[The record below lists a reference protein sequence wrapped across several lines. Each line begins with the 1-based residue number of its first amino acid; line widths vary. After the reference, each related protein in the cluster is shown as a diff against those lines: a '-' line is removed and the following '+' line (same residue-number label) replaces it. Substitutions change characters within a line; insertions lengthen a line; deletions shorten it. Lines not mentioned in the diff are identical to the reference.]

1 MDPSSNTI
9 SSSTSESKTC
19 CRHILNK
26 LSLVALI
33 KDETDC
39 KLCTFDVFAVT
50 QSQRIRGSIK
60 LLVPKQNC
68 VIVMYQKQ
76 MVNVLDT
83 LLNSVKA

>member
-1 MDPSSNTI
+1 M
-9 SSSTSESKTC
+9 
-19 CRHILNK
+19 
-26 LSLVALI
+26 
-33 KDETDC
+33 
-39 KLCTFDVFAVT
+39 T